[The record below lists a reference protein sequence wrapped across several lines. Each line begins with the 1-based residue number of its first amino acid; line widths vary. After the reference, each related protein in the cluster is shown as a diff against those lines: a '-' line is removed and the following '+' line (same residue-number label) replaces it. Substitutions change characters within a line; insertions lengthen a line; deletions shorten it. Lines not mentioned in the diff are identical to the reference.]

1 MIGKPGLTEN
11 LSWMRVDIHEDVS
24 GYEIIA
30 DLPGVKK
37 EDISIILQNEILTIS
52 ASKATESEVKKKG
65 KVIRHEPS
73 SGNFTRSFPVSHGAW
88 QDNIKA
94 NFGKGMLTLVNPK
107 ITKEEAS
114 DVRKIN
120 IEWRTITNRK
130 NQWLLLY

>member
-1 MIGKPGLTEN
+1 MNLISRNQLPEFDSLFDNLFTGFPMMIGKPGLTEN

-73 SGNFTRSFPVSHGAW
+73 SGNFTRSFPVSHGA
-88 QDNIKA
+88 
-94 NFGKGMLTLVNPK
+94 
-107 ITKEEAS
+107 
-114 DVRKIN
+114 
-120 IEWRTITNRK
+120 
-130 NQWLLLY
+130 